1 MDLLQTLTTL
11 VQEPQEIIDQVISY
25 IPRPF
30 LPVFLDFEPLV
41 PYILPILSTKVRIQ
55 YGYYDLDSPVCSF
68 DPASYTS
75 PPVFDLMKDL
85 VEVMNKFEFCPR
97 EIELVDALIPK
108 TTKRNLE
115 HLKLLVNH
123 QIDNAVSDLRNWAS
137 QYEDVF
143 RQFELI
149 HLSDRFMDTDI
160 SDFKFCIER
169 GFKIGSVRCLTREV
183 DAFIEMCPATV
194 ENFMVPFY
202 TFTPSDAFQKF
213 KNLKTLEVDKSDLSM
228 FRFLPETI
236 EALMIG
242 QLNTTVGFDLHKTPV
257 LPKLWSLEVGI
268 KSAGHFSEA
277 VKKFPKLEMFHLQN
291 SKVTDLSD
299 LGLPSGLKILKV
311 ASCPGLKDYLVLR
324 EFPRL
329 RFLALFNVPFPSKES
344 GSFEHCPA
352 LTQFVFIQS
361 FDFKGGDVY
370 DLDPVKFPDSL
381 RTLELRG
388 NFLIQEWSPPPKLR
402 ELVLRGAQFPNGLNF
417 LLPENLIK
425 LGLVQTTLKRLDN
438 VQFPLGLRDLDV
450 RENKDLESMVNTN
463 LGDLTQL
470 VSAIIYA
477 NPKLCHDKFNE
488 NLRSGAAQVGG
499 NAEPLFATE

>member
-1 MDLLQTLTTL
+1 MDLLQTLTML
-11 VQEPQEIIDQVISY
+11 VEQPLDIINQVISY
-25 IPRPF
+25 IPKPF

-55 YGYYDLDSPVCSF
+55 YGYYELESPVCSF
-68 DPASYTS
+68 DPAGYNS

-85 VEVMNKFEFCPR
+85 VEVMNKFGFCPK

-123 QIDNAVSDLRNWAS
+123 QIDNEVSDLRKWAS

-143 RQFELI
+143 RQIELI
-149 HLSDRFMDTDI
+149 HLSDRFMDADI
-160 SDFKFCIER
+160 GDFKFCVER

-194 ENFMVPFY
+194 ENLMVPFY
-202 TFTPSDAFQKF
+202 TFTQRDAFHKF
-213 KNLKTLEVDKSDLSM
+213 KHLKTLEIDKSDLSI

-242 QLNTTVGFDLHKTPV
+242 QLNTAVGFDPHRTPV
-257 LPKLWSLEVGI
+257 LPKLWSLEAGI
-268 KSAGHFSEA
+268 KSAGDFAEV
-277 VKKFPKLEMFHLQN
+277 VKKFPKLEMFDLQN
-291 SKVTDLSD
+291 SKVTDLGD
-299 LGLPSGLKILKV
+299 LGLPSSLKILKI
-311 ASCPGLKDYLVLR
+311 ASCPGLNDYLVLR
-324 EFPRL
+324 EFRRL
-329 RFLALFNVPFPSKES
+329 KCLALFNVPFPKFES
-344 GSFEHCPA
+344 LEHFPA

-361 FDFKGGDVY
+361 FDYKHGDVY
-370 DLDPVKFPDSL
+370 ELDSVKFPESL

-388 NFLIQEWSPPPKLR
+388 NFHIQEWSPPPKLR

-417 LLPENLIK
+417 LLPENLVK
-425 LGLVQTTLKRLDN
+425 LGLAQTTLKRLDN
-438 VQFPLGLRDLDV
+438 LQFPLGLRDLDV

-463 LGDLTQL
+463 LGELTQL

-477 NPKLCHDKFNE
+477 NPKLRHDKFSD
-488 NLRSGAAQVGG
+488 NLRSGVAQVYG
-499 NAEPLFATE
+499 NAEPLSVIE